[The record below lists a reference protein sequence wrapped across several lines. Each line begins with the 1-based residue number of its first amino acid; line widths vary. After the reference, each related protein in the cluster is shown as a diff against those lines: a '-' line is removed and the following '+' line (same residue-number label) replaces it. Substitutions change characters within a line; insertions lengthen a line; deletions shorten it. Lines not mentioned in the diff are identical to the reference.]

1 MSSLHALFHC
11 MALDVHNNFFRGVPQ
26 RRYKLDASVFHF
38 LRGRI
43 QHIRAMY
50 HQLIFSTPAM
60 RICHWEALM
69 TDQMFFGL
77 ADPIGMIEGEYLYLE
92 GFRGHLYGLS
102 AVAGAQREAQQIF
115 TTPQTGDM

>member
-1 MSSLHALFHC
+1 
-11 MALDVHNNFFRGVPQ
+11 MALDVHNNFFLGVPQ
-26 RRYKLDASVFHF
+26 RRYKLDASVFQF

-43 QHIRAMY
+43 QHIRSMY
-50 HQLIFSTPAM
+50 LQLIFSSPAM

-69 TDQMFFGL
+69 TERLFFGQM
-77 ADPIGMIEGEYLYLE
+77 DPIGMIEGEYLYLE

-102 AVAGAQREAQQIF
+102 VVSGAQREAHQIF